1 MRISSFRIKNYKSY
15 EDSGEF
21 KLSPGFNIIIGQNNV
36 GKTALL
42 EALSLKFSAK
52 PHKSLISIP
61 RPTSSINPMTSA
73 NVTLTVSGEELRDLL
88 LNNQVDINLPEPD
101 YEISETPLQFLYSIL
116 SRSEIDFSLSLNTD
130 SSAIASAN
138 WKISKF
144 PTHQLYSCVHGTG
157 GRNYYSFRVNSDKS
171 DFQDIGQT
179 LGSENLD
186 LGLHIANIL
195 RERIYAFR
203 AERLN
208 VSSCAFG
215 SNSVLLPNA
224 SNLPEVLYVLQ
235 SNNPSRFKRFNHLVR
250 QIFPSIYE
258 ISVKPKGNNSVEI
271 VVWPEDPVTERADLA
286 IELSESGTGIGQVL
300 AILYVAISSNF
311 SRTIIVDEPNSF
323 LHPGAARKLIEIL
336 RGFPQHQY
344 IVTTHSTEIIKAAD
358 PGNLTLI
365 RWEKPKSILE
375 NLDAKK
381 ISEVQKCLIE
391 VGAKLSDVY
400 SADNILWV
408 EGPTEEECF
417 PKILHRIGKKSIVGT
432 SILGV
437 KNTGDF
443 SGKQKKLIL
452 DIYKKLSTGN
462 ALLPKA
468 LAFVFDKENL
478 TPTEIA
484 DIKRESQGLIHFLP
498 RHTYENYLLHPA
510 ALAAIINSLT
520 SFQEGTVEKVSEDL
534 VLKWLKQNGGNKKYI
549 DSFVESIDIEDD
561 DWLKN
566 VHGAN
571 LLKALF
577 EEVSRN
583 QESYQKT
590 SHSIELTNWLIEN
603 DPRAFQELEEF
614 LSAIVKEPV

>member
-15 EDSGEF
+15 EDSGEL
-21 KLSPGFNIIIGQNNV
+21 KLGSGFNIIIGQNNV

-73 NVTLTVSGEELRDLL
+73 DVTLTVSGEELRDIL
-88 LNNQVDINLPEPD
+88 LNSINNINLPKPAHD
-101 YEISETPLQFLYSIL
+101 LSDTPLQFLNSIL
-116 SRSEIDFSLSLNTD
+116 SRSEINFSLSLNSNNDAT
-130 SSAIASAN
+130 AN
-138 WKISKF
+138 WQITKF
-144 PTHQLYSCVHGTG
+144 PTHQIYSCIHGTG
-157 GRNYYSFRVNSDKS
+157 GRDYFVIKATSDRS
-171 DFQDIGQT
+171 DFQEIGST
-179 LGSENLD
+179 SDNENLD
-186 LGLHIANIL
+186 FGLYVAHQL

-443 SGKQKKLIL
+443 SGKHKKLIL
-452 DIYKKLSTGN
+452 NIYKKLSTGN

-468 LAFVFDKENL
+468 LAFVFDREDL
-478 TPTEIA
+478 TPCEM
-484 DIKRESQGLIHFLP
+484 DDVKRESKELVHFLP
-498 RHTYENYLLHPA
+498 RHTYENYLLHPT
-510 ALAAIINSLT
+510 ALTATINSLT
-520 SFQEGTVEKVSEDL
+520 SFQDGSVEKITEDSIL
-534 VLKWLKQNGGNKKYI
+534 NWLQQNGGKKKYLNTP
-549 DSFVESIDIEDD
+549 SGSISITDK
-561 DWLKN
+561 DWLRD
-566 VHGAN
+566 VHGAK
-571 LLKALF
+571 LLADLF
-577 EEVSRN
+577 QEVSDEKEEYR
-583 QESYQKT
+583 KT

-614 LSAIVKEPV
+614 LSAIVKEPI